1 MSNGDIEASQVSSF
15 PYYRR
20 GEEDV
25 PLVPVRPLSD
35 IPLPPVVLL
44 FWMFCSGKALERHH
58 VKIAHIF

>member
-1 MSNGDIEASQVSSF
+1 MSNGDPQTSQVRPF

-25 PLVPVRPLSD
+25 PLVTVRPLSD

-58 VKIAHIF
+58 VKIAQIF